1 MTTELEFIIK
11 DYAMG
16 VDHLDIAYDI
26 MMESLFVLIDRDEI
40 QDAMPTLSEEQK
52 QIVFEVDRVL
62 KTKSS
67 LISKILPSPG
77 STPQARAEGRWWWFL
92 NEA

>member
-1 MTTELEFIIK
+1 MNELKYIINSYK
-11 DYAMG
+11 IG
-16 VDHLDIAYDI
+16 VEHLDRAEDV
-26 MMESLFVLIDRDEI
+26 MVESLSALIDRDEI

-52 QIVFEVDRVL
+52 RLVFEVDRVL
-62 KTKSS
+62 KTKSN